1 MMDFSQLAVTI
12 DSQRNGAMVM
22 IRPHI
27 ENPVPLTL
35 QYRMTVSQR
44 SVHGTSSI
52 NQQGDV
58 RSGVPANSV
67 SISLPSGAKCQ
78 VHLELFQQ
86 NALVKEIDSDCS
98 GASGE

>member
-12 DSQRNGAMVM
+12 DAQRHGAVVV

-35 QYRMTVSQR
+35 QYRMTVQQS
-44 SVHGTSSI
+44 SANGTSSI

-58 RSGVPANSV
+58 QSGVPANTV
-67 SISLPSGAKCQ
+67 TLNMPADATCN
-78 VHLELFQQ
+78 VHLQVYRDNYLIKEVDSACSDSA
-86 NALVKEIDSDCS
+86 AL
-98 GASGE
+98 